1 MRNEQTKRNIRT
13 HDEFYAKVDPK
24 APPKDSFIQIANLI
38 DDYKKRISSNLNVVD
53 FGCATGAFVNYL
65 SSRFPNDEII
75 GYEYLETLI
84 KVGKEN
90 YPNIQITQGSI
101 LVKDS
106 LPESSVDVLTVLGV
120 ISIFDELEPIIHNLV
135 HWIKPGGKLFIH
147 GMFNPVNVD
156 VFVKYKLSE
165 NFQTQEYESGW
176 NIISQE
182 TISNLLLVQGAKN
195 IKFHKF
201 NISVD
206 LAQNSE
212 DPLRSWTEKMGNG
225 TRQIV
230 NGTCLK
236 QPQFILEA
244 DIKDF

>member
-1 MRNEQTKRNIRT
+1 
-13 HDEFYAKVDPK
+13 
-24 APPKDSFIQIANLI
+24 
-38 DDYKKRISSNLNVVD
+38 
-53 FGCATGAFVNYL
+53 
-65 SSRFPNDEII
+65 
-75 GYEYLETLI
+75 
-84 KVGKEN
+84 
-90 YPNIQITQGSI
+90 
-101 LVKDS
+101 
-106 LPESSVDVLTVLGV
+106 
-120 ISIFDELEPIIHNLV
+120 
-135 HWIKPGGKLFIH
+135 
-147 GMFNPVNVD
+147 MFNPVNVD

-176 NIISQE
+176 NIIPQE
-182 TISNLLLVQGAKN
+182 NIPNLLLVQRAKN

-212 DPLRSWTEKMGNG
+212 DTFRSWTAKMGNG

-230 NGTCLK
+230 NGKCLK